1 MLDAASEVLG
11 LARSFRTVF
20 LAVCNVLAFGRGLG
34 GGLPVLLL
42 LSLLPPLRGA
52 RRGIL
57 VGAASPLLRAL
68 LLATSMLLLSA
79 LLDLEILGPRNAAAV
94 GCCPAGSRATVRLR
108 NSVTLKL
115 WISPTVVAISPC

>member
-42 LSLLPPLRGA
+42 LLRPLRRSG
-52 RRGIL
+52 L
-57 VGAASPLLRAL
+57 LFGAASPLLRAVL
-68 LLATSMLLLSA
+68 LLISA
-79 LLDLEILGPRNAAAV
+79 LLDLGIIGPRNAAAV

-115 WISPTVVAISPC
+115 WISPTVVAMSPC